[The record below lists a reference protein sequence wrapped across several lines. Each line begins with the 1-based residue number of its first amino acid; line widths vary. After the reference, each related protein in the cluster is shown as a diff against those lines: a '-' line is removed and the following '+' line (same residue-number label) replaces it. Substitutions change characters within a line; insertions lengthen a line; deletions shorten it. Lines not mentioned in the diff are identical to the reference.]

1 VSTQQSEKEIYSN
14 PYQDKNSKEASVI
27 NNVGATEAQNRAENQ
42 MANVE
47 NQLNIENQ
55 EPNAD
60 TNVISAPLNQTA
72 AKTVNYIDDNNA
84 SREQEARK
92 LSYEKE
98 KQATTYAIT
107 KEVKQ
112 VVYAPGSVVRMS
124 VAVAVNKIL
133 TEAEKDEI
141 RNLVQAAA
149 GMDISRGD
157 VVSISSLK
165 FTGIDT
171 EKEARE
177 EKERQRDF
185 ILEIL
190 SFVFKNV
197 APVLVIL
204 ILGGIAL
211 ANFEKIFNRKEEEV
225 AEAEEEESQIPSFD
239 PYLALQQNATNQEDF
254 FQQEIQYTSPVDKK
268 KSEIINTV
276 FANPEEATK
285 VLLSYM
291 KE

>member
-1 VSTQQSEKEIYSN
+1 
-14 PYQDKNSKEASVI
+14 
-27 NNVGATEAQNRAENQ
+27 
-42 MANVE
+42 
-47 NQLNIENQ
+47 
-55 EPNAD
+55 
-60 TNVISAPLNQTA
+60 
-72 AKTVNYIDDNNA
+72 
-84 SREQEARK
+84 
-92 LSYEKE
+92 
-98 KQATTYAIT
+98 
-107 KEVKQ
+107 
-112 VVYAPGSVVRMS
+112 
-124 VAVAVNKIL
+124 
-133 TEAEKDEI
+133 
-141 RNLVQAAA
+141 
-149 GMDISRGD
+149 
-157 VVSISSLK
+157 LK

-197 APVLVIL
+197 APVIVIL

-211 ANFEKIFNRKEEEV
+211 TNFEKIFNHKEEVVEV
-225 AEAEEEESQIPSFD
+225 EEEENQIPSFD
-239 PYLALQQNATNQEDF
+239 PYLALQQNATNEEDF

-285 VLLSYM
+285 VLISYM